1 MNEKVGLF
9 LWKEK
14 NELFWII
21 HQIKKVNEYEKYSFT
36 FILLFINVVHNL
48 LRYGL
53 VFQTFLRID

>member
-36 FILLFINVVHNL
+36 FILPFINAIHNF
-48 LRYGL
+48 RPYYRA
-53 VFQTFLRID
+53 F